1 MFIHQATRSIFIF
14 SLIIN
19 CLSFNTFVI
28 AQPSTDS
35 GQPSPDST
43 PARRRPTPI
52 YRRPTTPPEDDQQVK
67 DVKSQITQSK
77 QVKTMCSN
85 YFDNITFESTTS
97 NQLRIDTGN
106 NFCAYTIVK
115 EVLEPQLNTG
125 KIRTYEFTGDRE
137 GVIVYFN

>member
-1 MFIHQATRSIFIF
+1 MFIHQATRLIFTFI
-14 SLIIN
+14 LIIN

-28 AQPSTDS
+28 AQPSSDS
-35 GQPSPDST
+35 GQPSPDSP
-43 PARRRPTPI
+43 PARRRTTPI
-52 YRRPTTPPEDDQQVK
+52 YRRSTPPEEDKQVK
-67 DVKSQITQSK
+67 DIKSQITQNK

-85 YFDNITFESTTS
+85 YFNNITFESTAT

-115 EVLEPQLNTG
+115 EILEPQLNIG
-125 KIRTYEFTGDRE
+125 KIRTYNFTGDRE